1 MATASDQREREPA
14 VPRGSARQNYCEWLA
29 DKIRPLTAP
38 YPVYSYCNPDREYN
52 GEVLIEFNEN
62 EYNVRTL
69 ISGAEL
75 REYKLVVSCR
85 APTYELAN
93 YLTRRLLSVLEIVL
107 EENGVSFAWD
117 EEGVT
122 ADVRGIVEGE
132 SFHGY
137 AEFTI
142 HEFFSPCCRADV

>member
-1 MATASDQREREPA
+1 METTPA
-14 VPRGSARQNYCEWLA
+14 VRKNYCEWLA

-38 YPVYSYCNPDREYN
+38 YPVYYYCNPDREYN

-85 APTYELAN
+85 APTYEFAN
-93 YLTRRLLSVLEIVL
+93 YLTRRLLSVLETVL
-107 EENGVSFAWD
+107 EESGVSFAWD

-132 SFHGY
+132 SYHGY

-142 HEFFSPCCRADV
+142 HEFFSSRFRADV

>member
-14 VPRGSARQNYCEWLA
+14 DPRGSARKNWCEWLA

-93 YLTRRLLSVLEIVL
+93 YLTRRLLSVLETVL

-117 EEGVT
+117 EDGVT

-132 SFHGY
+132 SYHGY

-142 HEFFSPCCRADV
+142 IEYFSPSCRSNS